1 MSQKGVAL
9 FFEAYIVSSRDMS
22 PKGDAPDMHR
32 FEERGCV
39 FSVPCCDSP
48 PSFQVKEG
56 IFYLVAKFVKFFIKG
71 PLFHLGGLFP
81 GTALDQQYDCYHIR
95 GPPAGSEPLFR

>member
-1 MSQKGVAL
+1 M
-9 FFEAYIVSSRDMS
+9 SSRDMS
-22 PKGDAPDMHR
+22 PKGDAPDMHGG
-32 FEERGCV
+32 EERGCV

-56 IFYLVAKFVKFFIKG
+56 VFYLVAKFVKLFIKG
-71 PLFHLGGLFP
+71 PLGFSIFFWVEQQGLFP
-81 GTALDQQYDCYHIR
+81 ETALDQQYDCYYIR